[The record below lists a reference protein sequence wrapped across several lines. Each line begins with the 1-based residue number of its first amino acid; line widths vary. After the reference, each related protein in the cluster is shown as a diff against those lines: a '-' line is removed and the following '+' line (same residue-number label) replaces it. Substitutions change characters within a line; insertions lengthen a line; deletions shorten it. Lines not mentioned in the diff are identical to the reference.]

1 MPKPKTKKS
10 IADTT
15 GTSAKGGTVE
25 LPKGNRP
32 VLGVLSGA
40 AVGVPTAAH
49 AETRCRRV
57 AAVGG
62 GVRRQHRDAGVL
74 LRGA

>member
-1 MPKPKTKKS
+1 
-10 IADTT
+10 
-15 GTSAKGGTVE
+15 
-25 LPKGNRP
+25 
-32 VLGVLSGA
+32 LSGA